1 MPEFLHKKV
10 RIEDNRLTSKGRV
23 IANNKIAD
31 GITEKNETEESLG
44 GSFWYVFLMPSQP
57 YNYSLF
63 LWINLRNGLFKN
75 LILNLLTAEKKK
87 KQFGLIAV

>member
-1 MPEFLHKKV
+1 MASLKK
-10 RIEDNRLTSKGRV
+10 I
-23 IANNKIAD
+23 
-31 GITEKNETEESLG
+31 ETEESLG

-87 KQFGLIAV
+87 KNNLGSLLFKLYPPRCSGI

>member
-1 MPEFLHKKV
+1 MASLKK
-10 RIEDNRLTSKGRV
+10 I
-23 IANNKIAD
+23 
-31 GITEKNETEESLG
+31 ETEESLG